1 MHTLPSPAVSTS
13 TTSGA
18 ALYCCLNVFI
28 SFLAFQLLL
37 FQGNDLM
44 DVKAPDIALLANAK
58 SLLVY
63 GLVVSLSIAS
73 HLKQLIK
80 KGYFFL

>member
-1 MHTLPSPAVSTS
+1 
-13 TTSGA
+13 
-18 ALYCCLNVFI
+18 
-28 SFLAFQLLL
+28 
-37 FQGNDLM
+37 M